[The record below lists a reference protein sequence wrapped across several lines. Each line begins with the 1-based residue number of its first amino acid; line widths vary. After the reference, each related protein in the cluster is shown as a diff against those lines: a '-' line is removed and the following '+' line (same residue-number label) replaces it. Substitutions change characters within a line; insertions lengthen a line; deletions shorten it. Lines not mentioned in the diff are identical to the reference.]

1 MIKVL
6 HLFYILGSENSGS
19 VDNVKVQNM
28 QNEIDELQGKLDQ
41 HVQDKQQLNVKV
53 NLFTLPLPLI
63 FKIFRVLFSYL
74 HGIWE
79 ILLLISLF
87 LLLISLFFVF

>member
-1 MIKVL
+1 MFWGKLIKVL
-6 HLFYILGSENSGS
+6 HLFYILGSEDSGS

-53 NLFTLPLPLI
+53 NLFTLTLP
-63 FKIFRVLFSYL
+63 FSIWFSKYL
-74 HGIWE
+74 GC
-79 ILLLISLF
+79 
-87 LLLISLFFVF
+87 FFHIDTGYGKFYF